1 MNPFRVAGSHRS
13 HHCHAGAGQILPEGS
28 MNALT
33 VYRRPLAA
41 TAAFLACGLL
51 AGCGSSSAGVQTPA
65 GIPSTGQTTT
75 ASSAPTTTS
84 SATTPAASTSSSS
97 SDLTQQAEQVYK
109 ARFALYFKTYQTGG
123 IAPGTPA
130 PAAFKEL
137 MTGQALTDT
146 MTEMG
151 QIETQGLRHKSGT
164 FSIVAVAPSNKQM
177 ADSIVALHSC
187 EDGRSLISTNS
198 AGAVSH
204 GRLVDV
210 TSYYTHENGQL
221 KMMYYLSKAVTSC
234 AVH

>member
-1 MNPFRVAGSHRS
+1 
-13 HHCHAGAGQILPEGS
+13 

-51 AGCGSSSAGVQTPA
+51 AGCGSSSTGAQTPA

-75 ASSAPTTTS
+75 ASSAPTTSS

-97 SDLTQQAEQVYK
+97 SDLTRQAEQIYRD
-109 ARFALYFKTYQTGG
+109 RFALYFKTYLAGG

-137 MTGQALTDT
+137 MTGQAVTDT

-151 QIETQGLRHKSGT
+151 QVETQGLRHKSGT
-164 FSIVAVAPSNKQM
+164 SIISAIAPSTKQM
-177 ADSIVALHSC
+177 AGAVVALQSC
-187 EDGRSLISTNS
+187 EDGRSVTSINS
-198 AGAVSH
+198 AGEVTH
-204 GRLVDV
+204 GRLVSM
-210 TSYYTHENGQL
+210 TSYYTHEDGRL
-221 KMMYYLSKAVTSC
+221 KMMYYMGKAVRSC